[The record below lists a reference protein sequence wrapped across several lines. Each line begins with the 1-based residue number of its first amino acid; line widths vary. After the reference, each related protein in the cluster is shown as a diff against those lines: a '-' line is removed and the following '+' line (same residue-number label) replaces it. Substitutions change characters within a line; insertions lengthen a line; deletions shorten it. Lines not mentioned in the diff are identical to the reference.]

1 MDFEWSLFVQSMPSL
16 LRGAETTAMLSLVSL
31 LLALV
36 IGIAGALLRA
46 TSIPALVWAVTAWTT
61 LIRGLPLL
69 VTLLFLYYGL
79 PSLGIL
85 LSSVAV
91 ALIALAVTTGAF
103 VTEIVRAGIES
114 IDRGQMRAA
123 KSLGMSWALG
133 MRYVVLPQ
141 ALRRVLPPLTNEAI
155 TLVKSTAL
163 VSVIA
168 IPDLLRAGT
177 DVMTWKANTFSPF
190 AGVALVYLCMT
201 LPLVGLN
208 AWLEKRL
215 SRRRL
220 A

>member
-1 MDFEWSLFVQSMPSL
+1 MDFEWSLFVESMPSL
-16 LRGAETTAMLSLVSL
+16 LRGAETTAMLSLISL

-46 TSIPALVWAVTAWTT
+46 TAIPALVWAVTAWTT

-190 AGVALVYLCMT
+190 AGVAIVYLCMT